1 MLYVWLDRTYRAKM
15 DLAFVGDQENC
26 SAMTDTNLSTCITM
40 LDGQHALKENC
51 ILGNLRQ
58 QRWDNCRYIL
68 TGSYIT
74 QWKISGQYITKMK
87 SQLCHTTRLSLDIP
101 VDYNHIPCISIQ
113 FLCILSINY
122 KSMYSYFHF
131 ETCFDRIIKSNLF

>member
-1 MLYVWLDRTYRAKM
+1 M

-26 SAMTDTNLSTCITM
+26 SAMTDTILSTCITM

-87 SQLCHTTRLSLDIP
+87 SQLCHTTRLSLKIYLLITIIYRAFQ
-101 VDYNHIPCISIQ
+101 YNLYVSSVLIINPCHCTVI
-113 FLCILSINY
+113 FIL
-122 KSMYSYFHF
+122 KLVLM
-131 ETCFDRIIKSNLF
+131 EL

>member
-1 MLYVWLDRTYRAKM
+1 M

-26 SAMTDTNLSTCITM
+26 SAMTDTILSTCITM
-40 LDGQHALKENC
+40 LDGQRALKENC

-58 QRWDNCRYIL
+58 QRWDNCRYSL
-68 TGSYIT
+68 APIT

-101 VDYNHIPCISIQ
+101 VDYNYIPCISIQ
-113 FLCILSINY
+113 SLCISSVLIINPCTVIFIL
-122 KSMYSYFHF
+122 KLLKLVLM
-131 ETCFDRIIKSNLF
+131 EL

>member
-26 SAMTDTNLSTCITM
+26 SAMTDTILSTCITM

-87 SQLCHTTRLSLDIP
+87 SQLCHTTRLSLKIYLLITIIYRAFQ
-101 VDYNHIPCISIQ
+101 YNFYISLVLIINPCTVI
-113 FLCILSINY
+113 FIL
-122 KSMYSYFHF
+122 KLVLM
-131 ETCFDRIIKSNLF
+131 EL

>member
-26 SAMTDTNLSTCITM
+26 SAMTDTILSTCITM

-87 SQLCHTTRLSLDIP
+87 SQLCHTTRLSLKIYLLITIIYRAFQ
-101 VDYNHIPCISIQ
+101 YNLYVSSVLIINPCHCTVI
-113 FLCILSINY
+113 FILKLVLI
-122 KSMYSYFHF
+122 
-131 ETCFDRIIKSNLF
+131 EL